1 LLQFQGLNLRE
12 MLHKAAKA
20 SRKTSFRKVKAA
32 AAPKPVAAKVPKKEN
47 MKKQKNQPKER
58 EKRDD
63 LQSSE
68 AGGIAKPTDR
78 KF

>member
-1 LLQFQGLNLRE
+1 MKR
-12 MLHKAAKA
+12 
-20 SRKTSFRKVKAA
+20 RKKSKVKAE

-68 AGGIAKPTDR
+68 AGSIAKPTDR